1 MGELAAQLD
10 ESEHPRGRTAPTGTA
25 HVADISAAPVGK
37 LTTSSARS
45 SNPIQLLVFGSLLL
59 IALIVVATGLILFN
73 LRDRVIADSER
84 ELQNVAL
91 VLVEQADRQI
101 QAIELVQTAMIEQI
115 QALGIASSE
124 DFERQLSGRDV
135 HLMLKEKIVGLQH
148 VGALTLVNSQGK
160 IINYSRDWPV
170 PTINAADREF
180 FKAFQSD
187 KQLTSFMGEPV
198 RNRSSGTWVVQIAR
212 KVSGPKGEF
221 LGLVVGVVELQYF
234 EHLFGTITLG
244 AESSIALFRRDG
256 VLLARYPHLESGI
269 GKIFAQNAIFQNVLS
284 RADQGVT
291 RLVSVIDGKE
301 RLAAAHSLARAPIVV
316 AVFNPVDAVLADW
329 RRAAFLLIGI
339 AALSVFIIAGVVFLF
354 IKQLKTHELLI
365 KANAEKVKSEKLAE
379 QKTIL
384 DAALNNM
391 SQGLCMFNSSARLV
405 ACNQRYIRMYNLSS
419 AAVEPG
425 CPLVDMLQH
434 RRAAGTFVQEPQEY
448 AAHLQGEMKQG
459 KTISLIT
466 ETGDGRTISVVN
478 EPMENGGWVATHED
492 ITEAKRQE
500 ASFRLLFKNNPVPM
514 WVFDLGSL
522 RFLAVNEAAIAH
534 YGYSAEQFLAMTV
547 LDIRPPEERE
557 RVAKF
562 VHQVGGTH
570 NGEQIWRHQKSDKA
584 IIDVAIYSRALSY
597 DGHKAALVASIDL
610 TDRKR
615 AEDELRRT
623 KIFLN
628 GIVEHVPLPIIV
640 KDVAGLETDARGSRF
655 TLFNRAYEELTGES
669 RSQLIGKTAHQ
680 IFPKERADLIVRSD
694 NETLQSSQAVT
705 TIEHPI
711 TTANNGTRLVTAKK
725 TIIRDE
731 IGKPQYLLTV
741 VDDVTERRLAE
752 QRIAHMAH
760 HDPLTDLPN
769 RIAFSEY
776 LSSTL
781 DRATKSGD
789 HFAILSIDFDR
800 FKEINDVFGHAV
812 GDAFLREIAHRLQAA
827 TGGAFLARLGGDEF
841 SLIVADGP
849 QPAAASALADRLL
862 AAIAGDFE
870 IEGLRL
876 RIGLSIGVAVYPT
889 DGTDAKLLMNNAD
902 AALYRAKDEMRGSV
916 QFFDR
921 EMDTQ
926 LHERRALQNDLRL
939 AIDRGELT
947 LHYQP
952 QLRMAGGTIGLEALV
967 RWQCPK
973 RGMVAPGAFIPIAEE
988 SSLIISIGE
997 WVLREACREA
1007 ASWLRPLTIA
1017 VNVSPIQF
1025 HHGDLASFVHSILL
1039 ETGLAPTRLELE
1051 ITEGVLINDF
1061 SRAVSILRRLKS
1073 LGVRIALDDFG
1084 TGYSSLSYLQ
1094 SFPFDK
1100 IKIDRAFI
1108 CDLEDSHHSMA
1119 IVRAV
1124 ISLGRSLGLPVLA
1137 EGVENRN
1144 PACVPCAGR
1153 LRRGAGLSDRLA
1165 AADRELCRIG
1175 RSSSDH
1181 RAVLRDGRLNR
1192 CSELR

>member
-1 MGELAAQLD
+1 MGDLAAQRD
-10 ESEHPRGRTAPTGTA
+10 EFEHPRGQISPTGTA

-37 LTTSSARS
+37 LTASSARS
-45 SNPIQLLVFGSLLL
+45 SNPIRLLVFGSLLL
-59 IALIVVATGLILFN
+59 IALIVAATGFILFN
-73 LRDRVIADSER
+73 LRDRVVADSER

-91 VLVEQADRQI
+91 VLAEQADRQF
-101 QAIELVQTAMIEQI
+101 QAIELVQTALIERI

-135 HLMLKEKIVGLQH
+135 HLMLKEKIAGLQH
-148 VGALTLVNSQGK
+148 VGALTLVNSQGT
-160 IINYSRDWPV
+160 IINYSRDWPI

-187 KQLTSFMGEPV
+187 KQMTSFMGKPV

-269 GKIFAQNAIFQNVLS
+269 GKTFAQNAIFQNVLS

-329 RRAAFLLIGI
+329 RHAAILLIGI
-339 AALSVFIIAGVVFLF
+339 AALSVFIIAGIVFLF

-365 KANAEKVKSEKLAE
+365 KANAEKVKAEKLAE
-379 QKTIL
+379 QKMIL

-391 SQGLCMFNSSARLV
+391 SQGLCMFDSSARLV

-419 AAVEPG
+419 AAMNSG
-425 CPLVDMLQH
+425 CSLVDMLQQ
-434 RRAAGTFVQEPQEY
+434 RRAAGTFAQEPQEY
-448 AAHLQGEMKQG
+448 VAYLQGEMKRG
-459 KTISLIT
+459 KTISFIT

-500 ASFRLLFKNNPVPM
+500 ASFLLLFKNNPVPM
-514 WVFDLGSL
+514 WVFDLESL

-534 YGYSAEQFLAMTV
+534 YGYSAEQFLAMTM
-547 LDIRPPEERE
+547 LDIRPNEERE

-570 NGEQIWRHQKSDKA
+570 NGEQIWRHQKSDNA

-610 TDRKR
+610 TDRKQ
-615 AEDELRRT
+615 AEDALRRT
-623 KIFLN
+623 KIFLDAV
-628 GIVEHVPLPIIV
+628 IEHVPLPIIV
-640 KDVAGLETDARGSRF
+640 KDVAGFETDAHGSRF
-655 TLFNRAYEELTGES
+655 TLFNLAYEELTGKS
-669 RSQLIGKTAHQ
+669 RNQLIGKTAHQ
-680 IFPKERADLIVRSD
+680 LFPKERADLIVRSD
-694 NETLQSSQAVT
+694 NETLQSGQTVT
-705 TIEHPI
+705 TSEHPI
-711 TTANNGTRLVTAKK
+711 ITYNGKRLVTAKK

-731 IGKPQYLLTV
+731 TGKPQYLLTV

-769 RIAFSEY
+769 RIAFSDY

-781 DRATKSGD
+781 GRAAKNGN

-812 GDAFLREIAHRLQAA
+812 GDTLLREIAHRLQAA
-827 TGGAFLARLGGDEF
+827 AGGAFLARLGGDEF
-841 SLIVADGP
+841 SLIAADGP
-849 QPAAASALADRLL
+849 QPMTASALANRLL
-862 AAIAGDFE
+862 AAVADDFE

-876 RIGLSIGVAVYPT
+876 RMGLSIGVAVYPT

-902 AALYRAKDEMRGSV
+902 AALYRAKAEMRGSV

-921 EMDTQ
+921 EMDTR

-952 QLRMAGGTIGLEALV
+952 QLRIAGGIIGLEALV

-973 RGMVAPGAFIPIAEE
+973 RGMVAPGTFIPIAEE
-988 SSLIISIGE
+988 SSLIISVGE

-1007 ASWLRPLTIA
+1007 ASWPQPLTIA

-1039 ETGLAPTRLELE
+1039 ETGLTPARLELE

-1084 TGYSSLSYLQ
+1084 TGYSSLSYLH

-1108 CDLEDSHHSMA
+1108 CDLEDNHHSMA

-1137 EGVENRN
+1137 EGVETEIQHAFLVQEGCDEMQGYLTGR
-1144 PACVPCAGR
+1144 PLPIADYGELVGRQPITQQYYTTAG
-1153 LRRGAGLSDRLA
+1153 
-1165 AADRELCRIG
+1165 
-1175 RSSSDH
+1175 
-1181 RAVLRDGRLNR
+1181 
-1192 CSELR
+1192 